1 MVNANTTISTKQAV
15 NLSNITVNPPAI
27 FNVTSGQGVRI
38 LPITIIKAG
47 STAKIKIDPTLK

>member
-1 MVNANTTISTKQAV
+1 
-15 NLSNITVNPPAI
+15 LSNITVNPPAI